1 MRVRKVAAFVWVMV
15 PPVLLSALIHTVD
28 PDVGGVVGLASP
40 GTLLSVLVWSLPA
53 VLLALAGLGVAVA
66 LGWGTFAA
74 VAVSGSATL
83 ALGLTLLQVRAP
95 APGDPWLPIGGGT
108 LLVLLFIAVA
118 VVPAAALGWPSRLRL
133 GRAST
138 SA

>member
-15 PPVLLSALIHTVD
+15 PPVLLSALIHAID
-28 PDVGGVVGLASP
+28 PDVGGVAGLASP
-40 GTLLSVLVWSLPA
+40 GMLLSVLVWALPA
-53 VLLALAGLGVAVA
+53 AALALAGLGVAVG

-74 VAVSGSATL
+74 VSAGGSAAL

-108 LLVLLFIAVA
+108 LVVLLFIAGA
-118 VVPAAALGWPSRLRL
+118 VVPAIALGWPRRLRS